1 MSNLFLNSLEI
12 QKFRA
17 FDSLRI
23 PRLSRVNLIVGKNN
37 VGKTSLLEALRLYTY
52 QGSPSLIWELLERRD
67 ESREPARFL
76 VRDDEERALAIKEER
91 VLSIKH
97 LFYGRKDIRGSLEP
111 IQIGPIDDP
120 QNTLSISVRWGN
132 IQLDRSGRLV
142 QQQSLLDSELDNIIS
157 ETSPHLEIK
166 IGDRVQFLYPLTR
179 GLRETLYTSELD
191 SLKSIFIYAN
201 GLTRAQIG
209 RLWDSISLTNLEDE
223 VLSALRIISDKIE
236 RLSLV
241 SDQDSNRNRI
251 PVVRVS
257 GLEGPI
263 PLRSLG
269 EGMNRLFGIALG
281 LVNTRNGVL
290 LIDEVESGLHYS
302 VQLDLWRLIFKLAAR
317 LNVQVFAT
325 THSWDCIE
333 GFQKAAQEDIT
344 QEGLLIR
351 LGQRREHI
359 VVTLYDENELAV
371 VTREQIE
378 VR

>member
-1 MSNLFLNSLEI
+1 MDELFLKSLEI
-12 QKFRA
+12 RQFRA
-17 FDSLRI
+17 FENLRI
-23 PRLSRVNLIVGKNN
+23 PRLNRVNLIVGKNN
-37 VGKTSLLEALRLYTY
+37 VGKTSLLEALRLYAY
-52 QGSPSLIWELLERRD
+52 QGSPSLIWDLLQRRD
-67 ESREPARFL
+67 ESREPIRYN

-97 LFYGRKDIRGSLEP
+97 LFYGRKDIRGLIEP
-111 IQIGPIDDP
+111 ISIGPINNP
-120 QNTLSISVRWGN
+120 SSTLSISVVWGN
-132 IQLDRSGRLV
+132 IRVDRNGRLV
-142 QQQSLLDSELDNIIS
+142 QQQMLLDAELDNVIS
-157 ETSPHLEIK
+157 DNSPHLEIK
-166 IGDRVQFLYPLTR
+166 LGDRVLFVYPLTR
-179 GLRETLYTSELD
+179 GLRDVVYQPEIEELQ
-191 SLKSIFIYAN
+191 SIFIYAN

-209 RLWDSISLTNLEDE
+209 RLWDSISLTDLENE

-241 SDQDSNRNRI
+241 SDQEISRTRI
-251 PVVRVS
+251 PVIRVS
-257 GLEGPI
+257 GLDGPI

-302 VQLDLWRLIFKLAAR
+302 VQLDLWRLIFRLAAR

-333 GFQKAAQEDIT
+333 SFQQAAQEDMT

-351 LGQRREHI
+351 LGQRRERI
-359 VVTLYDENELAV
+359 VATLYDEKELSV